1 MAKSNLVKL
10 AKGGKNTKTKPAPK
24 PAVKKVE
31 EKPLTPE
38 EERDLKAKQ
47 KVKELLSDVPLVPP
61 TGDEVLELEEE
72 KKEVEGVDWL
82 TEEVTKLT
90 AENEQLKADYG
101 KLFEENKRLKA
112 GKPAIVVDE
121 STPVDEGAVKV
132 NLVKLF
138 NELQANYLR
147 NPGVSQFGT
156 PNFIIYPVAFMERM
170 VMFFPFL
177 GKEKKYKA

>member
-10 AKGGKNTKTKPAPK
+10 AKGGKNTKTKPATK

-61 TGDEVLELEEE
+61 TSDEVLELEEE

-90 AENEQLKADYG
+90 AENEQLKADYS
-101 KLFEENKRLKA
+101 KLFEENKRLK
-112 GKPAIVVDE
+112 GVSKVPID
-121 STPVDEGAVKV
+121 TPVDEDAVKV